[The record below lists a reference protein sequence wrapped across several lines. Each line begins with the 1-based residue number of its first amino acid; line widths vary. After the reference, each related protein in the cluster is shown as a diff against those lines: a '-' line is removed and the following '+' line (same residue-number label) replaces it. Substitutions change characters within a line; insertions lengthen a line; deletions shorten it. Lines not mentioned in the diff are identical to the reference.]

1 MRTVQRDL
9 LVLSS
14 LLLLGTLALTG
25 CTPEP
30 VPQAPQ
36 ASETTAPTDAPVFA
50 SDEEALAAAT
60 EAYAAYLAASDA
72 AGEAGTPSRDLFLSL
87 SSGRAH
93 EEELSVATSF
103 DERGWKQIGST
114 SFDSM
119 AIQSVE
125 INAEK
130 KWEIR
135 VYVCLDVTKSDIVD
149 SSGVSVSQ
157 PDRPLRMPLTVAF
170 VGTDQHIDHFK
181 MTESQVWSGSDF
193 C

>member
-9 LVLSS
+9 FVLSS

-30 VPQAPQ
+30 APPAPQ
-36 ASETTAPTDAPVFA
+36 ASETSAPTDSPVFA

-60 EAYAAYLAASDA
+60 EAYAAYLAAGD
-72 AGEAGTPSRDLFLSL
+72 EAEESGSPSRELFLSL
-87 SSGRAH
+87 SSGEAH
-93 EEELSVATSF
+93 RQDLSVAASF
-103 DERGWKQIGST
+103 DDQGWKQVGST

-119 AIQSVE
+119 AIQSTKITVDGG
-125 INAEK
+125 
-130 KWEIR
+130 WEIK

-149 SSGVSVSQ
+149 SSGTSVSKT
-157 PDRPLRMPLTVAF
+157 DRPLRLPLEVAF
-170 VGTDQHIDHFK
+170 IGTEQSSNYLQIA
-181 MTESQVWSGSDF
+181 ESRVWSGSNF